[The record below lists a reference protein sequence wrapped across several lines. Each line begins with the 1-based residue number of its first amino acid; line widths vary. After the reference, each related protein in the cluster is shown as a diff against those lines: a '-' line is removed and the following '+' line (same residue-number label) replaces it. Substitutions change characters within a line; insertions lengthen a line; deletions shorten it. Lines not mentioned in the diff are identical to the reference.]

1 MGKKKVKQLK
11 PSKAY
16 MTFEKMMERS
26 LNLAELQK
34 PVDAIVKAAGQ
45 QSNVNSSDVLRI
57 SLVLGVAAMDSYFTN
72 VFAERFVTYLQK
84 KGPNKNIVHLLEK
97 AGLDIE
103 TTLKIMT
110 MDRPYRRIRT
120 LIENYLDNHVT
131 QRSEVIDELF
141 LSYHLKDFSE
151 NIEKLQNRRT
161 LISSIRNAVTRRHQ
175 IVHEGDIN
183 SRGKLNSLTLK
194 DIRRKLKDIVVFVA
208 GADEILQ
215 KQL

>member
-1 MGKKKVKQLK
+1 M
-11 PSKAY
+11 
-16 MTFEKMMERS
+16 
-26 LNLAELQK
+26 
-34 PVDAIVKAAGQ
+34 
-45 QSNVNSSDVLRI
+45 
-57 SLVLGVAAMDSYFTN
+57 
-72 VFAERFVTYLQK
+72 
-84 KGPNKNIVHLLEK
+84 LEK

-151 NIEKLQNRRT
+151 NIERLQNRRT